1 MQERDCLLKR
11 GNIKPGLGFRL
22 VSPEDIEFVDAKSI
36 KFGLANEFAQVPY
49 CLDLE
54 QKLLINATGI
64 DPFHAANATFHYSY
78 LRANTN
84 SFLCVPVEKIPSEI
98 KHSDASPFLLFS
110 PGRCGSTL
118 LTKILA
124 GMGVIS
130 ISEPDFY
137 SQAAHYVAL
146 GHQTMND
153 IRPTLNLLRYASELL
168 LQPFSQASRNK
179 VLIKFRSDVNRAPG
193 IIVASF
199 KQKPKTIFLTR
210 GFGSWCESRRR
221 AFSNSLEQ
229 NLQIYTRALLT
240 LKFLREHTNCLV
252 IHYEDFLTN
261 QSDVYAQLTSFF
273 EISANYEV
281 FAAIL
286 KEDAQAGT
294 SLSKEM
300 IKKQL
305 SYDELQAIAK
315 LWKEKAPQALLQE
328 LKLSG
333 FDYAIFK

>member
-11 GNIKPGLGFRL
+11 GNIKPDLGFKL
-22 VSPEDIEFVDAKSI
+22 VSPDDIEFVDAKSI
-36 KFGLANEFAQVPY
+36 NFGLTNELAQVPY

-54 QKLLINATGI
+54 HTLLINATGI
-64 DPFHAANATFHYSY
+64 DPFQAAKATFHYSY
-78 LRANTN
+78 LRANAN
-84 SFLCVPVEKIPSEI
+84 GFLCVPVEKIPKKI
-98 KHSDASPFLLFS
+98 QRNNVAPFLLFS

-137 SQAAHYVAL
+137 SQVAHYVTL
-146 GHQTMND
+146 GRKTLNE
-153 IRPTLNLLRYASELL
+153 IRPALDLLRYASTLL
-168 LQPFSQASRNK
+168 LQPFSQALPGK

-199 KQKPKTIFLTR
+199 THQPKTIFLTR
-210 GFGSWCESRRR
+210 GFGAWCESRRR

-240 LKFLREHTNCLV
+240 LKFLLKHTDCLV

-261 QSDVYAQLTSFF
+261 QDAVYSKLTSFF
-273 EISANYEV
+273 EVTANYEV
-281 FAAIL
+281 FAAII
-286 KEDAQAGT
+286 KEDSQAGT
-294 SLSKEM
+294 ALSKER

-305 SYDELQAIAK
+305 PDHELQAIAK
-315 LWKEKAPQALLQE
+315 LWEEKAPQALLKE
-328 LKLSG
+328 LKQSG
-333 FDYAIFK
+333 FDDAIFK